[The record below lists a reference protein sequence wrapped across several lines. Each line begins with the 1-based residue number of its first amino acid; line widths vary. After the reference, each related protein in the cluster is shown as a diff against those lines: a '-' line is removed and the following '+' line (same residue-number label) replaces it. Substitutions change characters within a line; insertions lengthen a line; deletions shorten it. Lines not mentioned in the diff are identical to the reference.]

1 MSSTSAHAHR
11 HATGPSK
18 HAAAPNERTSRP
30 SDDEGCCEVFYVDEE
45 RVARVR
51 EAMLPGELVIEVA
64 ETFKVLAHPT
74 RIRILRALAKEELCV
89 CDLARVLSMTV
100 SAASH
105 QLRALRGMRLVR
117 YRMEGKLAYYS
128 LRDPFV
134 LALLEDGIRH
144 LTSNGSE
151 K

>member
-1 MSSTSAHAHR
+1 M
-11 HATGPSK
+11 
-18 HAAAPNERTSRP
+18 
-30 SDDEGCCEVFYVDEE
+30 DEE

-51 EAMLPGELVIEVA
+51 EAMLPGDLVTEVA

-74 RIRILRALAKEELCV
+74 RVRILRALAKEELCV
-89 CDLARVLSMTV
+89 CDLAQVLGMTV

-105 QLRALRGMRLVR
+105 QLRMLRGMRLVR